1 MTLSNGY
8 YSPERHREGVARGNL
23 CRLFCVLLLFVLS
36 FSMSGC
42 AGSASISARKGFVR
56 NPEKHYASKEK
67 AEVGMKLT
75 GEASYYGPGFHGKQ
89 TASGEIFNQN
99 DMTCAHKSLPF
110 GTKLKVVRKDNGKS
124 VVVRVN
130 DRGPYV
136 DGRIIDLSVA
146 AGKELGLDK
155 VGHAEVVATVIE

>member
-1 MTLSNGY
+1 M
-8 YSPERHREGVARGNL
+8 
-23 CRLFCVLLLFVLS
+23 
-36 FSMSGC
+36 
-42 AGSASISARKGFVR
+42 
-56 NPEKHYASKEK
+56 
-67 AEVGMKLT
+67 GMKLT